1 LILPRYE
8 PVTEAVVEELESIVG
23 SENVSTRPEDLICA
37 SYDSSLLRYR
47 PEVVVTPSTTE
58 QVAAVLRLANRRRI
72 SVTPRGAGT
81 GAAGSAL
88 PVKGGICLDM
98 FAMNRVVS
106 FDPDNLMVVVEPG
119 LICDALNEFLER
131 HGFFFPP
138 DPASSAGC
146 TIGGMVNTNAAG
158 NRAMKYGTT
167 RDHVL
172 WLEVVLPTGE
182 IITTGS
188 ATLKSVSGFDLTRLI
203 VGSEGSLGVVTK
215 IGLKVTPLPEAYV
228 TSLYIFKTIE
238 EAVRTAVRIRTRGII
253 PGMLE
258 FLDVTTAKAV
268 FEYIKLPF
276 PLGYV
281 VLVDCDGYREAAER
295 QAMLV
300 DEIADKETPIF
311 AERAPDMTTRDRYIT
326 ARKSAFPAL
335 ARLRPTAQ
343 LEDLTVPVTKIAEA
357 CVKIEAI
364 PRRLAVPGFDL
375 GLFGHIGDGNLHP
388 TFIFDE
394 RDKVQREAFFQAL
407 DILYKEVAL
416 PLGGS
421 ITGEHGIG
429 ALRAPYIEL
438 EHGLVATN
446 LMREIKK
453 AFDPNMI
460 LNPYKGKGG
469 PWPIK

>member
-1 LILPRYE
+1 MK
-8 PVTEAVVEELESIVG
+8 ELESIVG
-23 SENVSTRPEDLICA
+23 PENVSTQLEDLICA

-47 PEVVVTPSTTE
+47 PDVVVTPNTTE
-58 QVAAVLRLANRRRI
+58 QVSAILRLANRKRI
-72 SVTPRGAGT
+72 PVTPRGAGT
-81 GAAGSAL
+81 GAAGGAL

-98 FAMNRVVS
+98 FAMNKILS
-106 FDPDNLMVVVEPG
+106 FDPDDLMVVVEPG
-119 LICDALNEFLER
+119 VICDALNEFLGK

-158 NRAMKYGTT
+158 NRAIKYGTT

-172 WLEVVLPTGE
+172 WLEVVLPTGDV
-182 IITTGS
+182 IITGS
-188 ATLKSVSGFDLTRLI
+188 KTLKSVSGFDLTRLI

-215 IGLKVTPLPEAYV
+215 IGLKITPLPEAYV
-228 TSLYIFKTIE
+228 TSLYVFKTIE
-238 EAVRTAVRIRTRGII
+238 EAAKTAVRIRTKGII
-253 PGMLE
+253 PSMLE
-258 FLDVTTAKAV
+258 FMDIMTTKAV
-268 FEYIKLPF
+268 LEYIKLPF
-276 PLGYV
+276 PLGYM
-281 VLVDCDGYREAAER
+281 VLVDCDGYKEAAER
-295 QAMLV
+295 QAMLI
-300 DEIADKETPIF
+300 DEIAYKEKPIF
-311 AERAPDMTTRDRYIT
+311 AERAPNMIVREQFIT

-343 LEDLTVPVTKIAEA
+343 LEDLTVPVTKIPEA
-357 CVKIEAI
+357 CVRIEAI
-364 PRRLAVPGFDL
+364 PKRLAVPGFDL

-394 RDKVQREAFFQAL
+394 RDKAQRDAFFQAL
-407 DILYKEVAL
+407 DILYKEIAL

-429 ALRAPYIEL
+429 ILRAPYVEL
-438 EHGLVATN
+438 EHGPIATN

-460 LNPYKGKGG
+460 LNPFKGKGG